1 MNIDYFNSIRSDIR
15 SCLESLNSFE
25 EAQVYSRQEQVLD
38 ELTEGYL
45 RRKKFFNDNV
55 KNYLEWQLGINSII
69 FH

>member
-25 EAQVYSRQEQVLD
+25 EAQEYSRQEQVLD

-55 KNYLEWQLGINSII
+55 KNYLEWQLGINCII

>member
-1 MNIDYFNSIRSDIR
+1 MNIDYFNSIRRDIR
-15 SCLESLNSFE
+15 LCLESLSSFE
-25 EAQVYSRQEQVLD
+25 EAQEFSRQEQVLD

-45 RRKKFFNDNV
+45 RRKKFFNGNV